1 MDESPCL
8 QDGRHGLLALAAAQ
22 LQEEHV
28 DEVQEEIQEPVV
40 PVHPL
45 DEQVDGAQ
53 GLQRGEPEVAGV
65 SLSPRGGPAPRLT
78 IRGSTAARRQMSA
91 LEVALALGV
100 NLACSRPISAWSI
113 VRAKGTFSA
122 TASHTSVR

>member
-8 QDGRHGLLALAAAQ
+8 QDGRHGLLALAATQ
-22 LQEEHV
+22 LQEERV

-45 DEQVDGAQ
+45 NKQVDGAQ

-65 SLSPRGGPAPRLT
+65 SLSP
-78 IRGSTAARRQMSA
+78 
-91 LEVALALGV
+91 
-100 NLACSRPISAWSI
+100 
-113 VRAKGTFSA
+113 
-122 TASHTSVR
+122 